1 MYVIY
6 MYVVYDRRNQ
16 LWIIYFNILKW
27 LSFHMSE
34 TMRKLKIL
42 WFTRELLDMQS
53 ASINHYEKWFFTF
66 HHSYTDMLLPMI
78 KSYNVKHDFITEIKT
93 HFIIYWYKLFLIV
106 FIIKINLETFSNR
119 IDKMQLAIFL
129 FYNFS
134 KIISKK
140 NILKVWWFVFYNFF
154 MLARFFFC

>member
-1 MYVIY
+1 
-6 MYVVYDRRNQ
+6 
-16 LWIIYFNILKW
+16 
-27 LSFHMSE
+27 
-34 TMRKLKIL
+34 
-42 WFTRELLDMQS
+42 
-53 ASINHYEKWFFTF
+53 
-66 HHSYTDMLLPMI
+66 MLLPMI

-93 HFIIYWYKLFLIV
+93 HIIFYCYKLFLIV

-140 NILKVWWFVFYNFF
+140 NILKVW
-154 MLARFFFC
+154 